1 MRRKLAR
8 LKDLYLNEV
17 IDLDDYRRDYKALTA
32 LLEEVPAPRPAARPN
47 FEAVEALLAQDF
59 RGMYDALE
67 RDEKR
72 TLWRSIIKEI
82 RIDKD
87 QQITGLVFYRRVI
100 LT

>member
-1 MRRKLAR
+1 M
-8 LKDLYLNEV
+8 
-17 IDLDDYRRDYKALTA
+17 IDLDDYKRDYEALTA
-32 LLEEVPAPRPAARPN
+32 LLEESPPPPAAAPPN
-47 FEAVEALLAQDF
+47 FEAVEAFLAQGF

-87 QQITGLVFYRRVI
+87 QQITGLVFYRRVV